1 MGQKDFSWE
10 LEAIALLKSKV
21 KIQNSKVISDMM
33 SGSIGI
39 ASEKVR
45 KKEEVVREGKILEKC
60 RYFPNFYTN
69 DTNGHDMT

>member
-1 MGQKDFSWE
+1 
-10 LEAIALLKSKV
+10 
-21 KIQNSKVISDMM
+21 M

-45 KKEEVVREGKILEKC
+45 KKEEGRRKNKIAPTREGKILYGS

-69 DTNGHDMT
+69 DTNGHDITGGGA

>member
-1 MGQKDFSWE
+1 MFY
-10 LEAIALLKSKV
+10 I
-21 KIQNSKVISDMM
+21 M

-45 KKEEVVREGKILEKC
+45 KKEEGRRKKEERRKKKEEPYLIC

-69 DTNGHDMT
+69 DTNGHDINC